1 MYIIQPH
8 QTTTATREQVL
19 AGRPGFAPE
28 CRKLCSNGADSLSAT
43 AAVDTTDGRS

>member
-1 MYIIQPH
+1 MCIIQLH
-8 QTTTATREQVL
+8 QTTTTTTEQVL

-28 CRKLCSNGADSLSAT
+28 CWKLCSNGADSLSAT